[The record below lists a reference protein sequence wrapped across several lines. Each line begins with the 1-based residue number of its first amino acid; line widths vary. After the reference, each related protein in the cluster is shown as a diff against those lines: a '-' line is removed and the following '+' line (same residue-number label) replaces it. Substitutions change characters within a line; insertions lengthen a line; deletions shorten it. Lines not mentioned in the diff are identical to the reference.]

1 MNQPVAHRTTT
12 APAETHTTRPR
23 SATTRHLLD
32 CGVVAGPFFVSTVV
46 AQVLTREGFDLSRH
60 PISLLSL
67 GDLGWVQVATFVA
80 TGVLV
85 LGFAV
90 GARRVLRPGPASRW
104 GPVLLGALGLGLVLG
119 GVFVTDP
126 ALGFPPGQTPP
137 GTRSWHAY
145 AHDVAPVL
153 AVDGMVVGML
163 VFARR
168 FARQRRRGWLVASV
182 ATPLAVLALT
192 AWPSLDGI
200 SVRLALAMLL
210 ILGWTTALAVE
221 LRRDVSAGAR

>member
-1 MNQPVAHRTTT
+1 MNQPVAHPT
-12 APAETHTTRPR
+12 ATAAAETRTTRPR
-23 SATTRHLLD
+23 ATTTRRLLD
-32 CGVVAGPFFVSTVV
+32 CGVVAGPLFVTTAL
-46 AQVLTREGFDLSRH
+46 AQVLTREGYDLTRH

-67 GDLGWVQVATFVA
+67 GDLGWVQIANFVV

-85 LGFAV
+85 LAFAV
-90 GARRVLRPGPASRW
+90 GARRVLQPGAASRW
-104 GPVLLGALGLGLVLG
+104 GPILLGALGLGLVLG

-126 ALGFPPGQTPP
+126 ALGFPPGQAPP
-137 GTRSWHAY
+137 DSRSWHAY
-145 AHDVAPVL
+145 AHDAAPVL

-182 ATPLAVLALT
+182 GTPLGVLALT

-210 ILGWTTALAVE
+210 ILGWTTALAVD
-221 LRRDVSAGAR
+221 LRRDVSAAAR